1 VTAEQ
6 VDRTLRIATGDKLA
20 RLRLDP
26 DATLIEAMRTIDAGG
41 CGIAIACDESGGA
54 IGTLTDGDIR
64 RAVLGGSTLDHRSVR
79 DAMQPDFTWVGP
91 DAGRAEVIDM
101 MRART
106 ISQVPVLDEEGR
118 LVGLHLLQELIGATD
133 RENWAVILAGGRGTR
148 LRPLT
153 DTVPKPMLRVA
164 GRPILE
170 RIVLHLV
177 GAGFQRIF
185 LSVNHLAHVIEDHF
199 QDGAKF
205 GCQID
210 YLREQQPLG
219 TGGPLSLLP
228 KRPEHPLVLM
238 NGDLVTQADIGE
250 LLDFHTEGGYA
261 ATVGVRPY
269 SVQVPYGVV
278 DTEGDRLV
286 RIREKP
292 TERLLINAGIYVIG
306 PDSLPMVPDD
316 RAFPITELV
325 HRCLEGG
332 LPVGVHPI
340 EDEWTDVGLPTEL
353 NKARGHR

>member
-1 VTAEQ
+1 MTEV
-6 VDRTLRIATGDKLA
+6 VGRTPRIAVGDRLA

-26 DATLIEAMRTIDAGG
+26 DATLLEAMRTIDAGG
-41 CGIAIACDESGGA
+41 CGIAIICDDSGHTM
-54 IGTLTDGDIR
+54 GTLTDGDIR
-64 RAVLGGSTLDHRSVR
+64 RAVLGGSALDHRSVR
-79 DAMQPDFTWVGP
+79 DAMQPDFMWVSS
-91 DAGRAEVIDM
+91 DTGRAEVIDM

-106 ISQVPVLDEEGR
+106 ISQVPVLDGERR
-118 LVGLHLLQELIGATD
+118 LIGLHLLQEIIGPTD
-133 RENWAVILAGGRGTR
+133 RKNWAVILAGGRGTR

-177 GAGFQRIF
+177 GSGFHRIF

-205 GCQID
+205 GCRIE
-210 YLREQQPLG
+210 YLREQKPLG

-228 KRPEHPLVLM
+228 ERPEHPLILM

-250 LLDFHTEGGYA
+250 LLEFHAEGEYA
-261 ATVGVRPY
+261 ATLGVRPY
-269 SVQVPYGVV
+269 SVHVPYGVV
-278 DTEGDRLV
+278 DAEADRLI

-292 TERLLINAGIYVIG
+292 TERMLVNAGIYVIG
-306 PDSLPMVPDD
+306 PEVLPMVPDD
-316 RAFPITELV
+316 REFPMTELV
-325 HRCLEGG
+325 HRCLEDG

>member
-1 VTAEQ
+1 MTEV
-6 VDRTLRIATGDKLA
+6 VGRTPGIATGDRLA
-20 RLRLDP
+20 SLMLDP

-41 CGIAIACDESGGA
+41 CGIAIACDGSGRA

-64 RAVLGGSTLDHRSVR
+64 RSVLRGSALDHRAVR
-79 DAMQPDFTWVGP
+79 DAMQRDFMWVSPDT
-91 DAGRAEVIDM
+91 GRAEVIDM

-106 ISQVPVLDEEGR
+106 ISQVPVLDDEQR

-153 DTVPKPMLRVA
+153 DTVPKPMLKVA

-177 GAGFQRIF
+177 GSGFQRIF

-205 GCQID
+205 GCRIE
-210 YLREQQPLG
+210 YLREQKPLG

-228 KRPEHPLVLM
+228 ERPEHALVLM
-238 NGDLVTQADIGE
+238 NGDLVTQADVGE
-250 LLDFHTEGGYA
+250 LLDFHAEGEYA
-261 ATVGVRPY
+261 ATLGVRPY
-269 SVQVPYGVV
+269 SVQVPFGVV
-278 DTEGDRLV
+278 DSKDERLI

-306 PDSLPMVPDD
+306 PELLHMVPDD
-316 RAFPITELV
+316 REFPITELV
-325 HRCLEGG
+325 QRCLEDG

>member
-1 VTAEQ
+1 MTEI
-6 VDRTLRIATGDKLA
+6 VDRTPRIATDTRLA

-26 DATLIEAMRTIDAGG
+26 DATLIEAMQTIDAGG
-41 CGIAIACDESGGA
+41 CGIAIACDGNGRA

-64 RAVLGGSTLDHRSVR
+64 RAILAGSALDHRSVR
-79 DAMQPDFTWVGP
+79 DAMQRDFTWVSP
-91 DAGRAEVIDM
+91 DSGRAEVIDM

-106 ISQVPVLDEEGR
+106 ISQVPVLDDEGR
-118 LVGLHLLQELIGATD
+118 LVGLHLLQELIGATE
-133 RENWAVILAGGRGTR
+133 RENWALILAGGRGTR

-199 QDGAKF
+199 HDGAKF
-205 GCQID
+205 GCQIE
-210 YLREQQPLG
+210 YLREQEPLG

-238 NGDLVTQADIGE
+238 NGDLVTQADIGG

-261 ATVGVRPY
+261 ATLGVRPY

-278 DTEGDRLV
+278 ETEGDRL
-286 RIREKP
+286 IHLREKP

-306 PDSLPMVPDD
+306 PEALPMVPDD

-325 HRCLEGG
+325 HRCLEDG